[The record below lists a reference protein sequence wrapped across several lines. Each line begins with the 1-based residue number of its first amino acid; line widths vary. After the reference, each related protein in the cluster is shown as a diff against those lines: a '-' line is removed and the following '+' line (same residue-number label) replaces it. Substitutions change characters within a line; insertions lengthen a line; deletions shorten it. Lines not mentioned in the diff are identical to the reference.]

1 MSKPLSIIFIGTP
14 DFAAENLKALVRDTD
29 FKVLA
34 VITQPDMPSGR
45 GMEIKESAVKQ
56 LAKQDSLEVWQP
68 IKIGQ
73 IIDQIAALEPDFLVT
88 AAYAQ
93 IIPENILNV
102 AKYGCI
108 NVHASLLPKYRG
120 AGVIAAQV
128 LAGEKTSGVTIMLMD
143 KGLDTGPILAQ
154 VKLAVSETE
163 TGESLYQK
171 LATAGSNLLLPT
183 LKQFAKGEIK
193 PIAQTGNSNYVG
205 MLKKQDGLIDWSLSA
220 EILEKKVR
228 AFHSWPGAWTWLKGK
243 QLKIIEVEHK
253 TLPLNTYNNGKT
265 FIYSGRLAV
274 QCGQNALIINRLKLE
289 GKPEVSDKDFINGH
303 RDIIGQILG

>member
-1 MSKPLSIIFIGTP
+1 MKPLSIIFIGTP

-29 FKVLA
+29 FSVLA

-45 GMEIKESAVKQ
+45 GMGITESAVKQ
-56 LAKQDSLEVWQP
+56 LALKDSIEVWQP
-68 IKIGQ
+68 IKINQ
-73 IIDQIAALEPDFLVT
+73 IVDQISALEPDFIVV

-93 IIPENILNV
+93 IIPENILNI

-128 LAGEKTSGVTIMLMD
+128 LAGEKESGVTIMLMD

-154 VKLAVSETE
+154 IKVPVEEME
-163 TGESLYQK
+163 TGESLYNK
-171 LATAGSNLLLPT
+171 LADAGSHLLLPT
-183 LKQFAKGEIK
+183 LKKLAKGEIK
-193 PIAQTGNSNYVG
+193 PVAQVGNSNYVG
-205 MLKKQDGLIDWSLSA
+205 LLKKQDGLIDWSQSA

-243 QLKIIEVEHK
+243 QLKIIAVEHK
-253 TLPLNTYNNGKT
+253 TLDFNTYANGKT
-265 FIYSGRLAV
+265 FIYSGRLAI
-274 QCGQNALIINRLKLE
+274 QCGQNALIISRLKLE
-289 GKPEVSDKDFINGH
+289 GKPETSDKDFINGH